1 MVVVQWNTQKISRTC
16 LEAHGWHF
24 IREVSPGWI
33 EMGLGEE

>member
-1 MVVVQWNTQKISRTC
+1 MITVQWNIHKVSREQ

-24 IREVSPGWI
+24 IRNISPDWI